1 MGQEQPVSQ
10 TIADQVIE
18 SAADQVLRTI
28 IQLFPTPGPPLPWGS
43 WELVGILGLPVWC
56 FNSTLEQWVSWEDV
70 LIRLGR
76 FF

>member
-18 SAADQVLRTI
+18 SAADQVLRAI

-43 WELVGILGLPVWC
+43 WELVGILG
-56 FNSTLEQWVSWEDV
+56 
-70 LIRLGR
+70 
-76 FF
+76 